1 MDRRTRWQL
10 MVAVVFFAGAVVLW
24 FRFLDRD
31 GSGSERAYF
40 YDLSEQKLFTAPRT
54 SVPPVRGI
62 NDDEE
67 DGVRAVVIAPP
78 DSNDPDQRR
87 IAYLEKYSP
96 LLRKQFLAMRG
107 ESDADAPTRPNISR
121 VDAQSHIFVRRV
133 DEEDWVA
140 VNTPE
145 GERILTEWQAP
156 GADGVVPVVC
166 VP

>member
-1 MDRRTRWQL
+1 MDRRARWQL
-10 MVAVVFFAGAVVLW
+10 IVAALFFAGAVVFW
-24 FRFLDRD
+24 FRFLGRD
-31 GSGSERAYF
+31 DTGSERAYF
-40 YDLSEQKLFTAPRT
+40 YDLSEQKLFTAART
-54 SVPPVRGI
+54 SVPPIRGI

-87 IAYLEKYSP
+87 IAYLEKYSSV
-96 LLRKQFLAMRG
+96 LRKQFLAMRG
-107 ESDADAPTRPNISR
+107 ESDAASTRPNISR

-133 DEEDWVA
+133 GEQEWVA

-145 GERILTEWQAP
+145 GERIMSEWQVP
-156 GADGVVPVVC
+156 GPDGVAPVVC